1 MNKYKVGLTTKQG
14 NYLET
19 EITATNMLGLVQ
31 PLAYQ
36 LAVQHSTA
44 IDDVVELD
52 ISEVE

>member
-1 MNKYKVGLTTKQG
+1 MKTYKIGLTTRTGQFI
-14 NYLET
+14 ET
-19 EITATNMLGLVQ
+19 EIAAKNMIDMLQ

>member
-1 MNKYKVGLTTKQG
+1 MNTYRIAATTRTGQFI
-14 NYLET
+14 ET
-19 EITATNMLGLVQ
+19 EITASSMVGLIQ

-52 ISEVE
+52 ITETN